1 MNIFSIFNFNKI
13 KQNKNNLIVLV
24 ILLSWVHQWLT
35 IGSFIN
41 IEYGKFQFDSIL
53 QYRNQSLAIFVIN
66 IIIFFFNREK
76 KIKNNILL
84 YLYLI
89 PVTYLLGLTNRLVDN
104 YGEKDI
110 YFFYYLTFIMQ
121 MINTLLILNNF
132 SKIRKINEN
141 FLLRINLLLIFTY
154 IIVIIITQNFQLR
167 VTYNLDFADV
177 KILTNANGFSR
188 MLFIINIYL
197 ACHYFMK
204 KKNIMILFIY
214 FIINCL
220 IIALESRQALLLISV
235 QLLLIIFYNIRKK
248 NLIKTMFKYY
258 LFLVI
263 VPLCFSFV
271 IKNTTNN
278 RLFLLQGELRHDNLI
293 YGFTDPRKEN
303 FSKENNLN
311 ETKDNFDKLNK
322 ISTGRLEKWIFV
334 ITHIINSK
342 MKNILIGN
350 GPEFDREIIRATG
363 NDVANGLIYL
373 LLCGGLLALFSFFII
388 IKKYLKIV
396 LKTFSYKKDLSKDVF
411 FCFSIICIIS
421 LSLRSLVENSFFVYG
436 VDFLLISSCFFYV
449 VKKIR
454 TRLNSV

>member
-1 MNIFSIFNFNKI
+1 
-13 KQNKNNLIVLV
+13 
-24 ILLSWVHQWLT
+24 
-35 IGSFIN
+35 
-41 IEYGKFQFDSIL
+41 
-53 QYRNQSLAIFVIN
+53 
-66 IIIFFFNREK
+66 
-76 KIKNNILL
+76 
-84 YLYLI
+84 
-89 PVTYLLGLTNRLVDN
+89 
-104 YGEKDI
+104 
-110 YFFYYLTFIMQ
+110 
-121 MINTLLILNNF
+121 
-132 SKIRKINEN
+132 
-141 FLLRINLLLIFTY
+141 
-154 IIVIIITQNFQLR
+154 
-167 VTYNLDFADV
+167 
-177 KILTNANGFSR
+177 
-188 MLFIINIYL
+188 
-197 ACHYFMK
+197 
-204 KKNIMILFIY
+204 
-214 FIINCL
+214 
-220 IIALESRQALLLISV
+220 
-235 QLLLIIFYNIRKK
+235 
-248 NLIKTMFKYY
+248 MFKYY

-396 LKTFSYKKDLSKDVF
+396 FKTYSYKKNLSKDVF